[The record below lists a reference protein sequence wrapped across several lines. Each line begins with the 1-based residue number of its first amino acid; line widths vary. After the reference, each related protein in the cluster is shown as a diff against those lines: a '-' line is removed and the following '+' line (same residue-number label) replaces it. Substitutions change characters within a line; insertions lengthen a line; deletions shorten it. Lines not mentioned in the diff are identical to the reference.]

1 MILEQT
7 KLWELL
13 FAKLALCTALPVTLL
28 AQGRVPVALTAP
40 FVVAAQSGCRY
51 GVCAPCSIW
60 GLEVQGQAE
69 VTLVCSTHIEKD
81 QLWGKSV
88 PKTGRKAW
96 SWWVTSQYVTWA
108 GSQ

>member
-13 FAKLALCTALPVTLL
+13 LAKLALCTALPATLL
-28 AQGRVPVALTAP
+28 PQERVCVALTAP
-40 FVVAAQSGCRY
+40 FVVTAQSGHRY
-51 GVCAPCSIW
+51 GVCAPCIVW
-60 GLEVQGQAE
+60 GLEVQGQAA

-88 PKTGRKAW
+88 PKTGRKGW
-96 SWWVTSQYVTWA
+96 NQ
-108 GSQ
+108 